1 MIITQSTTA
10 KRRLSVHKNLFD
22 PSIYRLPEAPKGV
35 FQPLRQVPNQPNSEA
50 APPETNTSGTNISYL
65 PKKFVELFPKNT
77 QHYLPEVDV
86 KVTVVCLVWYVIS
99 SVSSNLSKAILRDFN
114 HPVALTE
121 LQFLLSAFLCVTFLT
136 VVNFLKTPSLKRTAF
151 SKACNNFPEGI
162 LPTYLDGN
170 FKNSIYGKFLVPS
183 KIVLMT
189 TFPMGI
195 FQFVGH
201 ITSHKATSLIPVSL
215 VHSIKALSPI
225 ITVGYYRIFQGRQY
239 NPMTYYTL
247 MPLISG
253 VMITCWSTHG
263 SKKPNGTDN
272 GLSILRGLLYAS
284 ISMLIFVS
292 QNIFAKGILTVRGK
306 RGILP
311 SAESIAS
318 SDKKEVSPLQIDKIT
333 ILFYCSCI
341 GFLLTLPPFLMGELL
356 QHQSVL
362 QDLSWNTSFL
372 IISHG
377 MAHFLQ
383 AILAFQL
390 IGMLSSV
397 NYSVANIMKRIVI
410 ISVALSWESR
420 FNLAQLVGLLMT
432 LAGLYGYDKWGISKK
447 INYHP

>member
-1 MIITQSTTA
+1 MIVTQSTTA

-22 PSIYRLPEAPKGV
+22 PSIYKVPEAPKGV
-35 FQPLRQVPNQPNSEA
+35 FQPQRQVPN
-50 APPETNTSGTNISYL
+50 PPASNASSSKSNTSGIDVSYL
-65 PKKFVELFPKNT
+65 PKRVVELFPKNI

-86 KVTVVCLVWYVIS
+86 KVTALCLVWYVTS
-99 SVSSNLSKAILRDFN
+99 SISSNLSKAILRDFT

-121 LQFLLSAFLCVTFLT
+121 LQFLLSAFLCVTFLII
-136 VVNFLKTPSLKRTAF
+136 VNFVKRPSLKSTSF
-151 SKACNNFPEGI
+151 SKACNNFPDGI
-162 LPTYLDGN
+162 LPAYLDGN
-170 FKNSIYGKFLVPS
+170 FKKSIYGKFLVPS

-225 ITVGYYRIFQGRQY
+225 ITVGYYRIFKGKQY

-247 MPLISG
+247 IPLISG
-253 VMITCWSTHG
+253 VVITCWSTHG
-263 SKKPNGTDN
+263 SKKPNGTES

-318 SDKKEVSPLQIDKIT
+318 PDKKEVSPLQIDKIT

-362 QDLSWNTSFL
+362 QDLTWKISML

-377 MAHFLQ
+377 MAHFFQ

-410 ISVALSWESR
+410 ISVALAWEST
-420 FNLAQLVGLLMT
+420 FNFAQLLGLLMT